1 MVPLDGQRQGSLRG
15 VQRRAVKMV
24 SGLLAT
30 TYQGRLAELGFL
42 SLETRRIKYDLVQ
55 TFKIIH
61 GHDRVDRRHWFT
73 LVGSNPTRVTRVTSD
88 PLNIVRKDS
97 NLDLRRQFSRCE
109 LLSTGTT
116 LMPSLKVPSRYLHSR
131 INCSLFKNT

>member
-1 MVPLDGQRQGSLRG
+1 
-15 VQRRAVKMV
+15 MV

-88 PLNIVRKDS
+88 PLNIVTRS
-97 NLDLRRQFSRCE
+97 E

-116 LMPSLKVPSRYLHSR
+116 LMPRLKVPSRYLHSR
-131 INCSLFKNT
+131 IK